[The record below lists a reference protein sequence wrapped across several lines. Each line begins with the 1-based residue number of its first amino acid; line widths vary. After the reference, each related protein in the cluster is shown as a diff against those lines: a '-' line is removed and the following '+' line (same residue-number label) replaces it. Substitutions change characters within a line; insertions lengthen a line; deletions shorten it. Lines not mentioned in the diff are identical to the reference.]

1 MGFHQ
6 NIWLKLSDVMVGNKL
21 YHFMTLHDYLTNLP
35 NRNFLNQYANNLL
48 KDAEKTHICFLYI
61 NLDRFKLINNVFGYH
76 HADKLLSSIAKR
88 LIFIMQDKMSLYRI
102 SGDELLMII
111 EDSNQ
116 KQAQYWAEI
125 ILEEL
130 KKPFLIEDK
139 NIYIT
144 SSIGI
149 SYSPDHGTTLQE
161 LLICADTAMT
171 QAKKQGRNTY
181 HCYNVDFPYIGK
193 QFNLNLLND
202 LYAEDTLNQFV
213 LYYQPKFEVENLA
226 ISGVEALIRW
236 QHPEH
241 GLLLPKDFIEM
252 SEKSG
257 SIIPMTYWLL
267 EESCRQA
274 QQWRAEGKTHFLPI
288 SINISSLVFEQENLL
303 LHTER
308 FLEQYQ
314 IEASDLVFE
323 ITESTAMK
331 NLQKSHQV
339 CKYLSAL
346 GIHIAIDDFG
356 VGYSNF
362 LYLKD
367 LTVSELK
374 IDRIFLRDL
383 EHEDEK
389 EANKS
394 RIILAHMLQLAKHL
408 ELVATVEGVENL
420 EQLRLLS
427 KLDCQYVQGFYLA
440 KPMSKEKLEERFTDA
455 MSLFKHLDMS

>member
-1 MGFHQ
+1 
-6 NIWLKLSDVMVGNKL
+6 
-21 YHFMTLHDYLTNLP
+21 MTLHDYLTNLP
-35 NRNFLNQYANNLL
+35 NRNFLNQYANIIL
-48 KDAEKTHICFLYI
+48 KDAEHTHISFLYI

-88 LIFIMQDKMSLYRI
+88 LIFIMQDKMSLYRL

-111 EDSNQ
+111 ENADAE
-116 KQAQYWAEI
+116 KAQHWAEV
-125 ILEEL
+125 ILDEL

-139 NIYIT
+139 SIYIT

-149 SYSPDHGTTLQE
+149 SHSPEHGTTLQE

-181 HCYNVDFPYIGK
+181 HCYSSDFPYMGK

-202 LYAEDTLNQFV
+202 LYASNTFEQF
-213 LYYQPKFEVENLA
+213 LLFYQPKFNVKSLA
-226 ISGVEALIRW
+226 MTGVEALVRW
-236 QHPEH
+236 QHPVH

-252 SEKSG
+252 SEKNG
-257 SIIPMTYWLL
+257 VIIPMTYWLL
-267 EESCRQA
+267 EQSCKQIQA
-274 QQWRAEGKTHFLPI
+274 WREEGKTHYLPI

-308 FLEQYQ
+308 YLQQYN
-314 IEASDLVFE
+314 IEPSDLIFE

-339 CKYLSAL
+339 CRYLDRL
-346 GIHIAIDDFG
+346 GIGIAIDDFG

-383 EHEDEK
+383 EHADEK

-394 RIILAHMLQLAKHL
+394 QIILAHMIELARHL
-408 ELVATVEGVENL
+408 ELISTVEGVEND
-420 EQLRLLS
+420 EQLKLLS
-427 KLDCQYVQGFYLA
+427 KLNCQNVQGFYFA
-440 KPMSKEKLEERFTDA
+440 KPMSKEDLEQTFPLP
-455 MSLFKHLDMS
+455 MSLVEKMIDEGEKI

>member
-1 MGFHQ
+1 M
-6 NIWLKLSDVMVGNKL
+6 N
-21 YHFMTLHDYLTNLP
+21 HFMTLHDYLTNLP
-35 NRNFLNQYANNLL
+35 NRNFLNQYASVLL
-48 KDAEKTHICFLYI
+48 KDAESSHISFLYI

-76 HADKLLSSIAKR
+76 HADKLLSAIAKR
-88 LIFIMQDKMSLYRI
+88 LIFIMQDKMSLYRL

-111 EDSNQ
+111 ENSSPE
-116 KQAQYWAEI
+116 KAQYWAEL

-149 SYSPDHGTTLQE
+149 SYSPEHGTTLQE
-161 LLICADTAMT
+161 LLIRADTAMV
-171 QAKKQGRNTY
+171 QAKQQGRNTY
-181 HCYNVDFPYIGK
+181 HCYDPDFPYMGK

-202 LYAEDTLNQFV
+202 LYASNTFEQFV
-213 LYYQPKFEVENLA
+213 LHYQPKFDVKSLA
-226 ISGVEALIRW
+226 MTGVEALVRW

-252 SEKSG
+252 SEKNG
-257 SIIPMTYWLL
+257 VIIPMTYWLL
-267 EESCRQA
+267 EQSCKQIQA
-274 QQWRAEGKTHFLPI
+274 WRKEGKLHYLPI

-303 LHTER
+303 LYTER
-308 FLEQYQ
+308 YLRQYN
-314 IEASDLVFE
+314 INPADLVFE

-331 NLQKSHQV
+331 NLQKSYQV
-339 CKYLSAL
+339 CQYLDEL
-346 GIHIAIDDFG
+346 GIRIAIDDFG

-383 EHEDEK
+383 EHENTK

-394 RIILAHMLQLAKHL
+394 QIILAHMIELARHL
-408 ELVATVEGVENL
+408 ELTATVEGVENP
-420 EQLRLLS
+420 EQLKLLTQ
-427 KLDCQYVQGFYLA
+427 LNCQNVQGFYLA
-440 KPMSKEKLEERFTDA
+440 KPMSKELLEQNFPTV
-455 MSLFKHLDMS
+455 MSLLERELIPT